1 MKPWTIKALTLLPD
15 TELVEA
21 FCDGHDQTMTHR
33 SGRTGARTS
42 ESATALEYLWTWG
55 LLIVDSLLIDDFGLV
70 IDIGGNNRPRN
81 R

>member
-1 MKPWTIKALTLLPD
+1 MDHQSAAALLPD

-33 SGRTGARTS
+33 RSNRRPN
-42 ESATALEYLWTWG
+42 LRVRDCLRVFVTWG

-70 IDIGGNNRPRN
+70 IIGGNNRPRN